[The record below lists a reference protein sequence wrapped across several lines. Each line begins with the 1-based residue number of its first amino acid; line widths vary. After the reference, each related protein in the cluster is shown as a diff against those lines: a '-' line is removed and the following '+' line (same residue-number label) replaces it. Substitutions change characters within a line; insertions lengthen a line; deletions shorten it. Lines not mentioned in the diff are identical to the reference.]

1 MNATTMTSYTM
12 EELPGTRQQALPEAS
27 FPNKYVHSV
36 LDDQQDALQASLTL
50 IAAGYNAEDIHILT
64 YESYVEATERK
75 HSIGDFVSSKDV
87 DDYLREARRGA
98 CILAVRVSGHEQ
110 AEQVRKL
117 LAPHGARI
125 MKHIDTWTVTPLL
138 P

>member
-1 MNATTMTSYTM
+1 MSATMTPYTI
-12 EELPGTRQQALPEAS
+12 EKLPGSARQALPEAP
-27 FPNKYVHSV
+27 FPRKYVHSV
-36 LDDQQDALQASLTL
+36 FDDPRDAQRACFTL

-75 HSIGDFVSSKDV
+75 HTIGDFISSRDV

-98 CILAVRVSGHEQ
+98 CILAMRVSGREQ
-110 AEQVRKL
+110 AVQVREL

-138 P
+138 A